1 MRVQERIRAIR
12 LIESAEKNKK
22 YAIRLGIDAN
32 VKKRKRQA
40 RSEQQELQIVLWTGM
55 GNRDIIC

>member
-40 RSEQQELQIVLWTGM
+40 RSEQ
-55 GNRDIIC
+55 